1 MSFIFRIHNGHAF
14 SIFNSFWFWFFYNRQ
29 RFMWRC
35 DQFNIVAVHHTINNF
50 FHDNKGDILID
61 RRKKYSLCFVFCMA
75 SITVYISRVQSSYI
89 TCFKFCM
96 ASITEYISR
105 VQSSYIT
112 CFIYCM
118 ASITEYISR
127 VQSLNITSVSYT
139 TWHPLQYTFPRFKF
153 F

>member
-14 SIFNSFWFWFFYNRQ
+14 SIFNSFWFWFFNNRQ

-35 DQFNIVAVHHTINNF
+35 DQFNIVVVHHTINNF

-75 SITVYISRVQSSYI
+75 SITVYISRVQSSNI
-89 TCFKFCM
+89 TRFKF
-96 ASITEYISR
+96 
-105 VQSSYIT
+105 
-112 CFIYCM
+112 CM

-127 VQSLNITSVSYT
+127 VQSLNITSASYT

>member
-14 SIFNSFWFWFFYNRQ
+14 SIFISFWFWFFYNRQ

-35 DQFNIVAVHHTINNF
+35 DQFNIVVVHHTINNF

-61 RRKKYSLCFVFCMA
+61 RRKKYSLRFVFCMA
-75 SITVYISRVQSSYI
+75 SITVYISRVQSSNI
-89 TCFKFCM
+89 TCFKF
-96 ASITEYISR
+96 Y
-105 VQSSYIT
+105 
-112 CFIYCM
+112 M

-127 VQSLNITSVSYT
+127 VQSLNITSASYT
-139 TWHPLQYTFPRFKF
+139 TWHPLQHTFPRFKF